1 MAALAWRRLV
11 FLAIVLLTLGLAGVF
26 GGMVVLM
33 NLRPGF
39 MGMAHF
45 TEEHHRIHDLTFA
58 LLNGTVVV
66 GMLAQLRAPVRNI
79 AGQLVALIPFV
90 ALLLAVAVTNPWV
103 LSPPW
108 LILGAS
114 TVLATMFHPA
124 GDPVRS
130 FALSRVNRGML
141 VLVVVATGPLL
152 AFAWTNILLQRA
164 GPSDHALLGH
174 YGYMAALSFTVIGA
188 GLLAA
193 ARPDGWRLAGWVAG
207 ILPSALA
214 VASLAYPDVDGSIGA
229 LWAAAA
235 IAWGLLYIGVVERGR
250 RKEIRITSR

>member
-33 NLRPGF
+33 NVRPGF

-45 TEEHHRIHDLTFA
+45 TEEHHRIHDVTFA
-58 LLNGTVVV
+58 LLNGTVVL
-66 GMLAQLRAPVRNI
+66 GMLAQLRTPVRNI
-79 AGQLVALIPFV
+79 AGQLLALIPFA
-90 ALLLAVAVTNPWV
+90 ALLLAVALTNAWV

-124 GDPVRS
+124 GDPLRS
-130 FALSRVNRGML
+130 FDLARLDRGML
-141 VLVVVATGPLL
+141 VLVAAATIPLL

-174 YGYMAALSFTVIGA
+174 YGYMTALSFTVIGA

-207 ILPSALA
+207 ALPVALA
-214 VASLAYPDVDGSIGA
+214 LVSLAYPDVDGSIGP
-229 LWAAAA
+229 LWAGAA
-235 IAWGLLYIGVVERGR
+235 IVWGFLYVGVVERAR
-250 RKEIRITSR
+250 RNDIRVTSR

>member
-1 MAALAWRRLV
+1 MAALTWRRLV
-11 FLAIVLLTLGLAGVF
+11 FVAIVLLTLGLAGVF

-33 NLRPGF
+33 NVRPGF
-39 MGMAHF
+39 IGMTHF

-58 LLNGTVVV
+58 MLNGTVVV

-79 AGQLVALIPFV
+79 AGQLLALIPFA
-90 ALLLAVAVTNPWV
+90 ALLLAVALTNPWV

-130 FALSRVNRGML
+130 FGLASVDRAML
-141 VLVVVATGPLL
+141 LLVAVATGPLL

-164 GPSDHALLGH
+164 GPGDHALLGH

-188 GLLAA
+188 GLLAS

-207 ILPSALA
+207 MLPIALA
-214 VASLAYPDVDGSIGA
+214 VVSLVYPDVDGRIA
-229 LWAAAA
+229 PLWAGAA
-235 IAWGLLYIGVVERGR
+235 IAWGVLYIGVVERR
-250 RKEIRITSR
+250 QRVATVTS